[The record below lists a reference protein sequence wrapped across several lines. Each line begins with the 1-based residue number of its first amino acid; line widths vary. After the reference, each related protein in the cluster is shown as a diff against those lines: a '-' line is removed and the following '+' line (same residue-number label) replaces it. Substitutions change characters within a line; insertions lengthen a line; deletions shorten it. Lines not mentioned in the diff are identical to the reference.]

1 MLFAF
6 TVLASFQ
13 ALIAAQGTEK
23 PLPKESKDTFET
35 LNMLYSDNLV
45 WSDEWAKKAL
55 KWLKKP
61 EKVQADMI
69 INGTK
74 SFPKEDA
81 KLLWQKLLGI
91 FESRFEEIVDEIEQL
106 PAGTIYGCNGITKE
120 VGNED
125 VISTVCLY
133 KRP

>member
-6 TVLASFQ
+6 IALTFFQ
-13 ALIAAQGTEK
+13 ACIAAQGSER

-35 LNMLYSDNLV
+35 LNMLYSDNLA

-55 KWLKKP
+55 QWLKKP
-61 EKVQADMI
+61 ELVQADMI

-74 SFPKEDA
+74 SFPKDDA
-81 KLLWQKLLGI
+81 KLLWQKLLEI
-91 FESRFEEIVDEIEQL
+91 FESRFEESVDAIEQL
-106 PAGTIYGCNGITKE
+106 PAGTIYGCNGITTELGK
-120 VGNED
+120 ED